1 MSDSPVAKILNWLRA
16 GYPEG
21 IPPHDFPS
29 VLMVLRRNLTDVE
42 IESIADDLALESVSN
57 DSEPVTAERI
67 RAMVREHAF
76 QSATPDD
83 LLRVSAVL
91 ARGGWPLASELD
103 RETAE

>member
-1 MSDSPVAKILNWLRA
+1 MSDSPVAKVLNWLKA

-21 IPPHDFPS
+21 IPQGDIPS
-29 VLMVLRRNLTDVE
+29 VLMVLHRNLNDSD

-57 DSEPVTAERI
+57 GSQPVTADHI

-76 QSATPDD
+76 QTATPDD

-91 ARGGWPLASELD
+91 ARGGWPLATDL
-103 RETAE
+103 A